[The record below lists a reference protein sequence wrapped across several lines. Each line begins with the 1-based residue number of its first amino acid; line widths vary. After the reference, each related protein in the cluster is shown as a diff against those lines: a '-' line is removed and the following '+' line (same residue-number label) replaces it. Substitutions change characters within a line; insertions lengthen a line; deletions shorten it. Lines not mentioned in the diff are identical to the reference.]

1 MLRRYSS
8 QNLETIP
15 MHSKVL
21 TIGTTGV
28 CDVKVNAKGVHPV
41 HASIEQNKTSGS
53 FWLKDHSLAG
63 RTTVNGQSVHGQVEL
78 QNGDLVR
85 VGRAQPF
92 VFEKANFALRGD
104 SPFEKTSEK
113 EASKTAMF
121 PVLGVKKALSA
132 KPTSRRPGT
141 AVAKARRNASGNT
154 EKKETKDYREA
165 ERKTS
170 PSSSIETN
178 SVTSR
183 STLSSGLNR
192 AAYTKG
198 SVGNHL
204 LQRVVRL
211 QDELTRKNIEIDEL
225 RQQKASD
232 SGVASSPSKA
242 EPYYLP
248 LVRDFPAGGA
258 YYGRNFE
265 LEAYRA
271 FLGTVA
277 AKVRSFNDFILRNRQ
292 TSYSDI
298 FSAFINLTKEPISQK
313 MMEIERECDIE
324 LERKGFTAMQRSHLA
339 DLFRNNRKEYIST
352 VAGEMELLVPVIRE
366 ACETAGESI
375 RVCSVFTEW
384 SRHLGEQMRIDGIT
398 GTQLL
403 SAVDDLKEDFYRNRM
418 ENHWLLPSIS
428 PILSLTAQEL
438 EKSRESSSIA
448 DTQAAED
455 SSRIHSNEQTGKE
468 EKDEAGPLND
478 DRTREK
484 PDVSLE
490 RALEEAE
497 AKSAQLESQLNV
509 LQRKIS
515 QSTNINESTRDRLA
529 QLLTRLNSSAG
540 SIRRTGVGDLDD
552 EPTHKKSVTSVVSLD
567 ITGDDIHH
575 AKKLMDYEAKESAAN
590 ETRHIDGEQDTDHLH
605 ATDVED
611 DKDSHF
617 SFAMDL
623 DDELYQLYC
632 DSSRLL
638 GQEPKTLA
646 HYSDSER
653 AAVNKGLLHE
663 VIECSRSVLAFKSAP
678 RAAAHDEDLDDKV
691 KSSLQYEE
699 HLDNEE
705 KEMISHAKEEEQEGH
720 LGVQEEHHLR
730 EQEQQEAGDRNGQ
743 EDIVEEEAGDNVEEK
758 IELKHVEGEQTEAVR
773 RRRSASEPEDTA
785 ENDVVQLQ
793 NGFEKKAGSDQNEL
807 NNEEELTNVDEGSTK
822 EDGED
827 GPAASDVVTPSS
839 PALSSKDTTEP
850 SVEKSQVRDSD
861 EPSTTTVASNND
873 AEAIAKQQASNL
885 SIASEKNPEQ
895 NGQRS
900 LQSDLSTLANSDV
913 QTSPKKDNILGILP
927 DVINA

>member
-154 EKKETKDYREA
+154 EKKETK
-165 ERKTS
+165 
-170 PSSSIETN
+170 
-178 SVTSR
+178 
-183 STLSSGLNR
+183 GLNR

-242 EPYYLP
+242 EPYYL
-248 LVRDFPAGGA
+248 
-258 YYGRNFE
+258 
-265 LEAYRA
+265 
-271 FLGTVA
+271 
-277 AKVRSFNDFILRNRQ
+277 
-292 TSYSDI
+292 
-298 FSAFINLTKEPISQK
+298 
-313 MMEIERECDIE
+313 EIERECDIE

-623 DDELYQLYC
+623 DDE
-632 DSSRLL
+632 
-638 GQEPKTLA
+638 
-646 HYSDSER
+646 
-653 AAVNKGLLHE
+653 
-663 VIECSRSVLAFKSAP
+663 SAP